1 MDDGLER
8 DPDDKLDDGFE
19 RDDREDD
26 KVDFSIV
33 DDDDVDIV
41 DDVNEDLWRAD
52 EDEGEENGFDRMFE
66 DNCNDLLDFD

>member
-52 EDEGEENGFDRMFE
+52 EDEGEEHGFDRMFD